1 MKMGICSMFRDEG
14 PYLAEWIRFHQAQG
28 FSKFYLFDDKSSDG
42 FREVLDPYIRRGI
55 VVLSSPPTVTADM
68 HTQNRQ
74 RVCFNIGLAMAK
86 KECDWVAIIDVD
98 EFLFAPNGNL
108 ADVLPKDRFVAGVFI
123 RWRMFG
129 SSGHESPPEAGVV
142 ESYTKRA
149 RIPATLEE
157 MKAMTV
163 MQSEF
168 FGKNVKRPINGRLFN
183 GKCILRPRLIMRSG
197 VHLPALF
204 FGRLIYE
211 NGVTVLLQNHRWFNG
226 LRRSAIPPDESLAT
240 SEVLR
245 INHYWSKSVS
255 DMKSKSVKWPS
266 GTNGIDPH
274 LRWDAEVLNAIEDRE
289 VFRKLPSD
297 PAGSSKEIHN

>member
-1 MKMGICSMFRDEG
+1 MFRDEG

-42 FREVLDPYIRRGI
+42 FREVLDPYIRQGI
-55 VVLSSPPTVTADM
+55 VVLSSPPSGTADM
-68 HTQNRQ
+68 HNQARQ
-74 RVCFNIGLAMAK
+74 RVCFTIGLAMAK

-108 ADVLPKDRFVAGVFI
+108 ADVLPKSRYVAGVFI
-123 RWRMFG
+123 WWRMFG
-129 SSGHESPPEAGVV
+129 SSGHESPPQAGVV

-149 RIPATLEE
+149 RIPATVQE
-157 MKAMTV
+157 MKAMKV
-163 MQSEF
+163 MQSVF
-168 FGKNVKRPINGRLFN
+168 FGENVKRPINGRLFN
-183 GKCILRPRLIMRSG
+183 GKSIVRPRLIMRAG

-211 NGVTVLLQNHRWFNG
+211 NGVTVLLKNHRWFNG
-226 LRRSAIPPDESLAT
+226 LRRSAIPQEESLPT
-240 SEVLR
+240 SEILS

-255 DMKSKSVKWPS
+255 DMKSRSLKRPA
-266 GTNGIDPH
+266 GTIDDY

-289 VFRKLPSD
+289 VFGKFPS
-297 PAGSSKEIHN
+297 AGTQFQGNS